1 MTRVFYV
8 TLLLIPLLLFLFIV
22 FTFSGINN
30 QVIFY
35 TVKLI
40 SVIPAFAVT
49 AVILRKKL
57 PFASLVANGLIC
69 TMAGT
74 CITVLMI
81 ILGNYGIRSLFTN
94 GYPLFFIRLGLL
106 GDMIFYHLAL
116 LKKWQFKEKELVV
129 EKIKSQLEI
138 EKLRNKI
145 SGELHDD
152 IGSTLSGISMYSY
165 MMNNFLVIGKI
176 EEARHSADI
185 ILKSAGEI
193 TNRLSDIVWVVNPD
207 RDSLLKLF
215 DRLEEYAKDMAS
227 FHKIEVQTNI
237 PETITALTLE
247 MEVRRNIYLFCKE
260 AINNAVKY
268 SKATLLCLTI
278 KEKRK
283 AS

>member
-1 MTRVFYV
+1 
-8 TLLLIPLLLFLFIV
+8 
-22 FTFSGINN
+22 
-30 QVIFY
+30 
-35 TVKLI
+35 
-40 SVIPAFAVT
+40 
-49 AVILRKKL
+49 
-57 PFASLVANGLIC
+57 
-69 TMAGT
+69 
-74 CITVLMI
+74 
-81 ILGNYGIRSLFTN
+81 
-94 GYPLFFIRLGLL
+94 
-106 GDMIFYHLAL
+106 
-116 LKKWQFKEKELVV
+116 
-129 EKIKSQLEI
+129 
-138 EKLRNKI
+138 
-145 SGELHDD
+145 
-152 IGSTLSGISMYSY
+152 

-278 KEKRK
+278 KEKEKLLEIIVQDNGMGFNVANVKRGNGLESMQK
-283 AS
+283 RANEINGQFNIYSNENEGTTISLICKITH